1 MQLLND
7 THFRST
13 PSDTAFRFFQRL
25 PVELRLII
33 WLHTLR
39 RSRWVP
45 LDIVL
50 PEDEESRAKWPGQVG
65 AASGPSHQNKERPP
79 SYTTTNSLGRVIS
92 GNDYYFAVHDD
103 GSALSPLLR
112 VSKEAR
118 KVALD
123 FYRLRL
129 PVHHRLPQAQGR
141 PLYLNPEWDVIF
153 LRWAKFPRLLADV
166 LHDIKAY
173 DVRDVGVV
181 HLAPDDRTA
190 RGYSPCLWELL
201 SQNIL
206 WPNTDSPSIEEGVS
220 PCTFHPLATSSF
232 KDTLKDKLRSVFYVL
247 DFLGGSRIRA
257 PLGGAIG
264 PGSFTCHHGRGHP
277 LQRHL
282 PTVTFFDWLHEDS
295 RPVAEDLKT
304 LQFFKDPRKHSEER
318 RDVESL
324 FGITR
329 QADAAFDFYLCLT
342 LDWRRV
348 NYAFGDS
355 TDYQHHRDETSRGLG
370 DFIKH
375 DEEEWHRTCGWVE
388 KNFAAVEYKPGR
400 HGSLMNQA
408 TYDRLLVELHDV
420 VDIWVFKPDAFG
432 EVTPENR
439 TTVMEQFK
447 RNYDVSASRPS
458 LVVFENPAE

>member
-1 MQLLND
+1 MQPFND

-50 PEDEESRAKWPGQVG
+50 PEDEEFRAKWPGQVG

-92 GNDYYFAVHDD
+92 GKDYYFAVHDD

-173 DVRDVGVV
+173 DVRDGGVV
-181 HLAPDDRTA
+181 HLALDDRNA

-201 SQNIL
+201 SQNIP
-206 WPNTDSPSIEEGVS
+206 WPNTDRPSIEEGVS
-220 PCTFHPLATSSF
+220 PCTFHPLATCTFHPLATCTFHPLATCTFHPLATSSF
-232 KDTLKDKLRSVFYVL
+232 KDTLRDKLRSVFYVL

-282 PTVTFFDWLHEDS
+282 PTVAFFDWLHEDP

-304 LQFFKDPRKHSEER
+304 LQFFRDPRKHSEEW

-329 QADAAFDFYLCLT
+329 QADAAFDFYLCPT
-342 LDWRRV
+342 LD
-348 NYAFGDS
+348 
-355 TDYQHHRDETSRGLG
+355 
-370 DFIKH
+370 
-375 DEEEWHRTCGWVE
+375 
-388 KNFAAVEYKPGR
+388 
-400 HGSLMNQA
+400 
-408 TYDRLLVELHDV
+408 
-420 VDIWVFKPDAFG
+420 
-432 EVTPENR
+432 
-439 TTVMEQFK
+439 
-447 RNYDVSASRPS
+447 
-458 LVVFENPAE
+458 